1 MADQTPTPLSDAE
14 IARIRAE
21 NKAQK
26 QTSGATSTP
35 LQQPNAPTSPT
46 VPTQPSTVDTQYA
59 TNQRENIGTYRNLG
73 DNGYSAAT
81 GMSQTAI
88 NAQKANQY
96 AYDQQ
101 QAQKAPTPEQFA
113 QMNRNATT
121 VGEAAKAGVTD
132 QKIIGSFKD
141 TGNIPLSM
149 SGQTPQ
155 LAQDQ
160 NKPTGEQ
167 AAQTTPTTTTT
178 TQAGATADQ
187 QETPQDFVSKFM
199 SKLSTSTDQFLN
211 NTLSGYGSILDDI
224 KKLTETQIAG
234 ATKFAQDMQTTL
246 QKREEFYQAEYDA
259 QKALTQQNA
268 DQMMSIASQEKDNAQ
283 KQNELAAKAADADY
297 SNRLQMAEEN
307 QGRYL
312 GFLTSKFD
320 AMGMADSSAGLRS
333 IGKYLAVGEMAINQV
348 VQDKDTARSMYLAKG
363 QEIATTFFKQAYQ
376 IEQTKQQN
384 LLQLNNQFF
393 EQSMKIMD
401 AKISTEDTK
410 NKQIMQAS
418 KEYNDTRLQITND
431 SFNKVMQVTQQKLQE
446 AQFQNQVIQEAIKNN
461 QWERQFGFS
470 SDMAQKQFG
479 LDLSKFDFEK
489 SSTQF
494 TQALQLQQEQRIAD
508 AQLTEQTGQ
517 LYING
522 KSTGIRAMNGLSY
535 DMQKDQYLT
544 SATGEVYHN
553 GQPTGVITENR
564 RQFESNYA
572 LNYAQFSSED
582 EKRKFQMDLDKIN
595 AGISSSAILSK
606 YMDPQDVLLNGIKV
620 KEGDGKITTFGEKL
634 AGAIE
639 TAANNVNGA
648 FQCVQFVRKA
658 IPDLPTDLFS
668 LADKVRTLTQGDKSI
683 QAPKEGAV
691 VVLDWKSK
699 VDAGKSAD
707 QYPGHV
713 AIVTDVDEKSRTFT
727 ITDYNGSGGSQKLGK
742 RVISMDNPQ
751 IKGYWM
757 SSNMQG
763 IGATQKSVLQGI
775 PKEYLSSINQV
786 SGSFENEPQIK
797 GFQQIQAAR
806 NNIRSISNDTKNP
819 SDDQSLIYAFA
830 KVMDPN
836 SVVREGE
843 YKTVQEY
850 AQSLFNKY
858 GTGMQQAFTG
868 EGFLSKQA
876 RENIKKTIEGKYN
889 VEKELYTN
897 VRNQYAQ
904 KIDSLAGK
912 NIGNELLQDYAYN
925 PSSETV
931 KVKNNS
937 TGEVRSFNKNDVQD
951 LPDGFSIIQ

>member
-35 LQQPNAPTSPT
+35 LQQPNAPTPPT
-46 VPTQPSTVDTQYA
+46 VPTQPPTVDTQYA

-81 GMSQTAI
+81 GMSQAAI

-113 QMNRNATT
+113 QMNRGATT

-149 SGQTPQ
+149 SGETPQ

-167 AAQTTPTTTTT
+167 TAQTTPTTTTT

-224 KKLTETQIAG
+224 KKLTETQIG
-234 ATKFAQDMQTTL
+234 SATKFAQDMQTTL

-470 SDMAQKQFG
+470 SDMAQKQF
-479 LDLSKFDFEK
+479 DFEK

-668 LADKVRTLTQGDKSI
+668 LADKVRILTQGDKSI

-757 SSNMQG
+757 SSSMQG
-763 IGATQKSVLQGI
+763 IGTTQKSVLQGI
-775 PKEYLSSINQV
+775 PKEYVAPLNQV
-786 SGSFENEPQIK
+786 SNSFDNEQQVK
-797 GFQQIQAAR
+797 NFQMIQSAR
-806 NNIRSISNDTKNP
+806 NSVQAISNETKNP
-819 SDDQSLIYAFA
+819 SDDQNLIYAFA
-830 KVMDPN
+830 KVMDPG

-843 YKTVQEY
+843 YATVQKY
-850 AQSLFNKY
+850 AQKWTDQFGSNVNQVVN
-858 GTGMQQAFTG
+858 GTG
-868 EGFLSKQA
+868 FLTPGA
-876 RENIKKTIEGKYN
+876 RENLKKTIEGKYN